1 MKKEEEAAAAQA
13 LQQANTVVEEDG
25 SKYRTRP
32 DGTRVKIVRK
42 ACPEGEALR
51 TAVEEMAAA
60 AKWPAHQLESRISGW
75 GSEEQGLRSVWL
87 LLRKQ
92 EKEAAKLEKLRAS
105 QKAEAADASQAAG
118 QQPEPESEEEVKP
131 WKRKKNKKKK
141 EKKNKSNNNNNTNTN
156 NNNFCQPDPSA
167 LRALEKKQAVRGAI
181 LTLT

>member
-75 GSEEQGLRSVWL
+75 GSEEQGLRSVRFL
-87 LLRKQ
+87 TEILRR
-92 EKEAAKLEKLRAS
+92 LSTICR
-105 QKAEAADASQAAG
+105 
-118 QQPEPESEEEVKP
+118 
-131 WKRKKNKKKK
+131 
-141 EKKNKSNNNNNTNTN
+141 
-156 NNNFCQPDPSA
+156 
-167 LRALEKKQAVRGAI
+167 
-181 LTLT
+181 

>member
-75 GSEEQGLRSVWL
+75 GSEEQGLRSVRFLTEILDDFRRFADDEIWL
-87 LLRKQ
+87 
-92 EKEAAKLEKLRAS
+92 
-105 QKAEAADASQAAG
+105 
-118 QQPEPESEEEVKP
+118 
-131 WKRKKNKKKK
+131 
-141 EKKNKSNNNNNTNTN
+141 
-156 NNNFCQPDPSA
+156 F
-167 LRALEKKQAVRGAI
+167 
-181 LTLT
+181 